1 MNIIKSIFRIL
12 ILGIIVNINIVIAAN
27 TFFISE
33 NGSWNTTT
41 NWLNKHVPTSNDVA
55 TVCSYNIAV
64 ISSDNQNCGTIYCG
78 NTNHSSFTPFEVP
91 ILPVFSKIAIRKN
104 GSVNVEKLETGKNGN
119 GNLSVC
125 GGNLIVS
132 KYIKLGITEDN
143 YPAIGQLFV
152 SAGSLKTINGAPV
165 IVGYNSKGEMIV
177 SWTGLVEA
185 GNITVSEKAGSEGS
199 VLRIAGGKLIADN
212 ITVNN
217 VNGNKPSKILI
228 SAGKLFW
235 KKSLVVNDTLKIQN
249 SSATVLAIQKD
260 NLNFFESVLKLFGFD
275 SRDNSNDN
283 ASLILNNDS
292 KLEFE
297 FGANGIAPI
306 ILKNSEIKISPN
318 AKLIVSG
325 TYYTRADGKPGK
337 FLLIKHDG
345 YSSEK
350 KFKNVELSGFGN
362 LIPSLA
368 YEDNSI
374 YLVLKKKENTI
385 SRQNQGILMNYW
397 ELPIDDDV
405 DKYAIFPPLTSMPS
419 FDNTLI
425 RTHPIFGKT
434 VRKIDLSEILR
445 TTNIL
450 IQFKGL
456 IYIPKNGK
464 YTFTIEYNE
473 AIRLK
478 IDDSTTGKDKPGI
491 SSLTLNLTNGMHK
504 IQVGYYE
511 NAGKAKLKVYWSGPG
526 FAKQEIPEEMFFVPE
541 PPKGYNKYYA
551 FGNIMLDKERLY
563 NYCPSFLFDEVEGL
577 YKIWSGGAEDGD
589 FILYKGAPTL
599 DKLLQCPTAKV
610 LHPTHSNKFDALHT
624 CDPNVFIGDDGTFY
638 LSYSGLSDKK
648 YLPRATRVGM
658 AISYDRGR
666 TWTRLHNGNHITDIE
681 NPGTGYGTGQSAA
694 VKANDGYYYMT
705 YTHDD
710 KSVHGLVV
718 EVMKCSDPSF
728 PINKQISVT
737 NLHHGASIDLAYDAK
752 KDEFIIISD
761 SSCNPDNT
769 SNPYL
774 AITMYYY
781 DKNWNKIKTILLK
794 ANTSFGFGEGVALL
808 TDMKKVPLEYSYH
821 EQKSYVFS
829 AATREYKINTRL
841 WASWVEGDTKYILF
855 KAPEDKGD
863 NDKTTK

>member
-1 MNIIKSIFRIL
+1 MNIIKNVFPILFLSI
-12 ILGIIVNINIVIAAN
+12 IINTNIIIAAN
-27 TFFISE
+27 TFFINE

-41 NWLNKHVPTSNDVA
+41 NWLNNHVPTSNDVA
-55 TVCSYNIAV
+55 TVCGYNIAV
-64 ISSDNQNCGTIYCG
+64 ISLDNQNCGTIYCG

-104 GSVNVEKLETGKNGN
+104 GNLNVEKLETGKNGR
-119 GNLSVC
+119 GNFSVC

-132 KYIKLGITEDN
+132 KYIKLGITKNN

-152 SAGSLKTINGAPV
+152 SAGNLKTINNAPL
-165 IVGYNSKGEMIV
+165 IIGYNSKGEMIV

-185 GNITVSEKAGSEGS
+185 GNITVSEKAGSGDS
-199 VLRIAGGKLIADN
+199 VLRIAGGKLVADN

-228 SAGKLFW
+228 SDGKLFW

-260 NLNFFESVLKLFGFD
+260 NLNFFERVLKLFGFD
-275 SRDNSNDN
+275 SHDNSNDN
-283 ASLILNNDS
+283 ASLILNNGS

-306 ILKNSEIKISPN
+306 ILKNSKIKISPN
-318 AKLIVSG
+318 AKLIISG
-325 TYYTRADGKPGK
+325 TYYTRANGKSGK

-345 YSSEK
+345 YSDEK

-374 YLVLKKKENTI
+374 SLVLKKKENTI

-425 RTHPIFGKT
+425 RTHPNFGKT

-450 IQFKGL
+450 VQFKGL
-456 IYIPKNGK
+456 VYIPKNGK

-478 IDDSTTGKDKPGI
+478 IDDSTTGKDKSGI

-511 NAGKAKLKVYWSGPG
+511 NIGKAKLKIYWSGPG
-526 FAKQEIPEEMFFVPE
+526 FAKQEIPEETFFVPE

-624 CDPNVFIGDDGTFY
+624 CDPNVFVSDDGTFY
-638 LSYSGLSDKK
+638 LSYSGLADKK
-648 YLPRATRVGM
+648 YLPRTTRVGM

-666 TWTRLHNGNHITDIE
+666 TWTRLHNGNHITDVE

-705 YTHDD
+705 YTHAD

-728 PINKQISVT
+728 PIKKQISVT
-737 NLHHGASIDLAYDAK
+737 NLHHGASIDLAYNAK
-752 KDEFIIISD
+752 KEEFIIISN
-761 SSCNPDNT
+761 SSCNPDKT
-769 SNPYL
+769 SNSYL
-774 AITMYYY
+774 AVTMYYY
-781 DKNWNKIKTILLK
+781 DKNWNKIKTVFLK
-794 ANTSFGFGEGVALL
+794 ANTLFGFGEGAALL

-855 KAPEDKGD
+855 KVP
-863 NDKTTK
+863 